1 MRTALIALAMGLGL
15 AAPAFAE
22 QGTAAGASGSNT
34 PTAQGPDTGK
44 ARSTPSTTVIPGSS
58 TTGNAT
64 APGGETSAAQS
75 SLPAGNGAMPQGR
88 GGTGATTSPVVPSPA
103 Q

>member
-1 MRTALIALAMGLGL
+1 MRKVLLALALAPGLTAAAFAQQT
-15 AAPAFAE
+15 AAPAD
-22 QGTAAGASGSNT
+22 TST

-44 ARSTPSTTVIPGSS
+44 SRFTPSTTVIPGSS

-64 APGGETSAAQS
+64 GPGGETTAAKPT
-75 SLPAGNGAMPQGR
+75 LPHDTGTMPQGK
-88 GGTGATTSPVVPSPA
+88 GGTGATASPVVPSPA

>member
-1 MRTALIALAMGLGL
+1 MRKSLLALAMAPTL
-15 AAPAFAE
+15 AAPALA
-22 QGTAAGASGSNT
+22 QPI

-44 ARSTPSTTVIPGSS
+44 ARTTPSTTVIPGSS

-64 APGGETSAAQS
+64 GPGGAATAAEPT
-75 SLPAGNGAMPQGR
+75 LPHGTGALPQGQ
-88 GGTGATTSPVVPSPA
+88 GGTGATTSPVIPSPA

>member
-1 MRTALIALAMGLGL
+1 MMRTLLALAMASVL
-15 AAPAFAE
+15 ATPALA
-22 QGTAAGASGSNT
+22 QTT

-44 ARSTPSTTVIPGSS
+44 ARTTPSTTVMPGSS

-64 APGGETSAAQS
+64 GPGGTATAATPT
-75 SLPAGNGAMPQGR
+75 LPHGTGALPQGQ